1 MTWVTADSHRA
12 RPVPNAVEEVALQEA
27 GYSVV
32 AGLDEVG
39 RGAWAGPLVA
49 AAVVVPPLGHDV
61 PEALVG
67 VRDSKVLTS
76 ERRVE
81 VFHQLLVSDCSLGVG
96 FVSSIELDLLGL
108 TAANELAMMRA
119 LESLPIEPEALL
131 VDAFRLRSWSGPQK
145 GIVYGD
151 ARCVSIAAASVVA
164 KVVRDRWMVRLDS
177 HYPGYGLAGHKGY
190 GVPSH
195 RRALDRLG
203 PSAIHRRSYGPV
215 AALVTSEPV

>member
-1 MTWVTADSHRA
+1 VRA
-12 RPVPNAVEEVALQEA
+12 VSDRAQPIPNAIEERALQQA

-32 AGLDEVG
+32 AGLDEAG

-49 AAVVVPPLGHDV
+49 AAVVVPPLGGDV
-61 PEALVG
+61 PDALVS
-67 VRDSKVLTS
+67 VRDSKLLTS
-76 ERRVE
+76 ECRVE
-81 VFHQLLVSDCSLGVG
+81 AFDKLLVSECSLGVG
-96 FVSSIELDLLGL
+96 FVSSIELELLGL

-119 LESLPIEPEALL
+119 VECLPIEPEALL

-145 GIVYGD
+145 GIVHGD

-164 KVVRDRWMVRLDS
+164 KVVRDRWMVMLDA

-203 PSAIHRRSYGPV
+203 PSAIHRRSYRPV
-215 AALVTSEPV
+215 AALIVSEPA